1 MAQEI
6 FNVGGAGKTWGEQPR
21 QRNHQKI
28 PSTIK
33 ISRTTRDQEIQI
45 VARETIKYIRPT
57 LDLLA
62 ILPSSSSALAMDV
75 LVEVGKGSSRKQVV
89 MVIFSRP

>member
-1 MAQEI
+1 MDQESLR
-6 FNVGGAGKTWGEQPR
+6 E
-21 QRNHQKI
+21 
-28 PSTIK
+28 K
-33 ISRTTRDQEIQI
+33 IS

-62 ILPSSSSALAMDV
+62 IFPSSSIGLAMAMDV
-75 LVEVGKGSSRKQVV
+75 LAEVGKGSSRKQVV